1 MHAVVM
7 AGGEGTRLR
16 PLTTARP
23 KPMVP
28 VVNKPMMEH
37 VLELL
42 LAHRFNELF
51 VTLHYL
57 PDVIRNYFGDGT
69 DFGVRITYS
78 IEEKPLGT
86 AGSVKR
92 LEQLLEGTFLVISGD
107 VLTDINLS
115 EVVEFHKK
123 RGAIATIT
131 LTRVPNPLEYGVV
144 ITNEDGK
151 IENFLEKPGWGEV
164 FSDTVNAGIYVLEP
178 EALKYVKSGQEFDF
192 SKQLFPLLLKQ
203 REALYGYTSTGYWC
217 DIGSVQQYLQAH
229 RDILSKK
236 VKLKVPGKEIEN
248 SLWVGEGALL
258 ENDVF
263 VKAPAIIGR
272 ASRIRGGVKVKE
284 FSVIGN
290 DVLIDRDASVKRSII
305 WNNAFIGPSSDLVG
319 CIIGER
325 CNLHANV
332 AVLENAVVADE
343 CILGQGS
350 KVKSGIRIWPGKM
363 IEVGST
369 VSTDLRWGMRWM
381 KNLFGSWGLTGLSNI
396 EITPEFAAKLG
407 AAYGTFLG
415 KRTRV
420 VVGRDTHTVSRMI
433 KRALIAG
440 LNSVG
445 VSVYNLRIMPAPL
458 IRYAVRF
465 YGADGGISVRVP
477 QIDPASVNIQFF
489 DSWGVNLDRKSEKK
503 IEDIFFKEDIRR
515 VFPDEVGEITYPIGV
530 VEYYRDRAL
539 KFINRRIMEGAK
551 LEVVL
556 DCANGSS
563 SVIAP
568 SILEMLGCKVT
579 TLNARMDEQLG
590 PTSFEGMPKT
600 LSRIASVV
608 RAVGANVGIAID
620 GHGDRILLVDEK
632 GNTISGDT
640 TLALFAKSIL
650 EKAKGGKIVIPVTAS
665 RIVDHVV
672 KTFGGEVCRTKV
684 GAYPLLDAIQ
694 REKAIFGGEEG
705 GGLVFPD
712 FMLGYDGIISAAKLL
727 ETLATSEAD
736 LSELVAQLPRFFIT
750 QEKVQCPWEFRGKIM
765 RDLLEEVRDR
775 QVDTMDGIKIF
786 YDSSWILL
794 LPSPEEPVFNI
805 YAEAASKEEAE
816 MLVHQYT
823 NKIRGMI
830 E

>member
-1 MHAVVM
+1 MRVVVL

-28 VVNKPMMEH
+28 VANKPMMEH

-42 LAHRFNELF
+42 SAHRFNELL
-51 VTLHYL
+51 VTLQYL
-57 PDVIRNYFGDGT
+57 PDVIRNYFGDGS
-69 DFGVRITYS
+69 DFGSKITYS

-86 AGSVKR
+86 AGGVKR

-115 EVVEFHKK
+115 EVVKFHKK
-123 RGAIATIT
+123 KGAIATIT
-131 LTRVPNPLEYGVV
+131 LTRVPNPLEYGIV
-144 ITNEDGK
+144 ITNEEGR
-151 IENFLEKPGWGEV
+151 IENFLEKPSWGEV
-164 FSDTVNAGIYVLEP
+164 FSDTINAGIYVLEP
-178 EALKYVKSGQEFDF
+178 EVLKHVKPGQEFDF

-203 REALYGYTSTGYWC
+203 GEALYGYTSAGYWC
-217 DIGSVQQYLQAH
+217 DIGNIQQYLQTH
-229 RDILSKK
+229 RDVLSKK
-236 VKLKVPGKEIEN
+236 VKLKILGKEIED
-248 SLWVGEGALL
+248 SLWVGDGALL
-258 ENDVF
+258 EDDVS

-272 ASRIRGGVKVKE
+272 TSHIHGGVKIKE
-284 FSVIGN
+284 FSVIGD
-290 DVLIDRDASVKRSII
+290 DVLIDKDASVKRSII
-305 WNNAFIGPSSDLVG
+305 WNNAFVGPSSDLVG

-325 CNLHANV
+325 CNLRANV
-332 AVLENAVVADE
+332 TVLEDAVVADE

-350 KVKSGIRIWPGKM
+350 MVKPGIRIWPGKM
-363 IEVGST
+363 IEAGST
-369 VSTDLRWGMRWM
+369 VSMDLRWGMRWM
-381 KNLFGSWGLTGLSNI
+381 KNLFGLWGLTGLSNI

-415 KRTRV
+415 KKTKV

-433 KRALIAG
+433 KRAFIAG

-445 VSVYNLRIMPAPL
+445 VSTYNLRIMPAPL
-458 IRYAVRF
+458 IRCAVRS

-477 QIDPASVNIQFF
+477 QIDPSSVNIQFF
-489 DSWGVNLDRKSEKK
+489 DSWGINLDRKCEKK

-515 VFPDEVGEITYPIGV
+515 VFPDEVGEITYPIGA
-530 VEYYRDRAL
+530 VEYYRDGAL
-539 KFINRRIMEGAK
+539 KFIDRRIVEDAK

-568 SILEMLGCKVT
+568 SLLEMLGCRVT

-608 RAVGANVGIAID
+608 RAVGADVGIAID
-620 GHGDRILLVDEK
+620 GHGDRILLVDER
-632 GNTISGDT
+632 GSTISGET
-640 TLALFAKSIL
+640 ALALFAKSIL

-665 RIVDHVV
+665 RIVDHVA
-672 KTFGGEVCRTKV
+672 KTHGGEVCRTKV
-684 GAYPLLDAIQ
+684 GAYPLLDAIL
-694 REKAIFGGEEG
+694 REKAVFGGEEG
-705 GGLVFPD
+705 GGLVFPG
-712 FMLGYDGIISAAKLL
+712 FMVGYDAIISAAKLL

-736 LSELVAQLPRFFIT
+736 LSELVAQLPSFFMT
-750 QEKVQCPWEFRGKIM
+750 QEKVQCPWEFRGKVM

-805 YAEAASKEEAE
+805 YAEASSKEEAE

-823 NKIRGMI
+823 EKIRGMI
-830 E
+830 G